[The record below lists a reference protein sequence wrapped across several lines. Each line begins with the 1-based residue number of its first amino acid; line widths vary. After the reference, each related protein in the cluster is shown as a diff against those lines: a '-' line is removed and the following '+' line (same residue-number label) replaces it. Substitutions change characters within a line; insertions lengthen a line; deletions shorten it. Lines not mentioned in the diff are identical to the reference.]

1 MRLTLATMF
10 LATALPALAQP
21 PQPEAGPQPV
31 MRRVQRAEIPPV
43 TVEGDCA
50 AVPMELRANLPTVE
64 VMIGDRGPYRFA
76 IDTGA
81 QGHGRISAALAR
93 TLGLPTVGEAR
104 TPAPGGTFATRPI
117 FGVAELRLG
126 GLRFRDLQM
135 LAGAEIR
142 GATQG
147 WDGILGID
155 LFREL
160 TLGIDYA
167 NNMAGARRG
176 SLNRGAAGDFTG
188 PTPLVPIQINRQ
200 SFNVALDT
208 GNGASPL
215 FLTEAAA
222 RALPQSG
229 PAVERG
235 RARTSFGEFA
245 IMEAPVAIPV
255 TLGGTALSV
264 TTIGWPAIRGDG
276 NLGSRGLAGTLLEV
290 DRRSGRIA
298 ASRPATPLACPG

>member
-1 MRLTLATMF
+1 MRVILATLF
-10 LATALPALAQP
+10 LTTALPAVAQP
-21 PQPEAGPQPV
+21 PQPPAGPQPV

-43 TVEGDCA
+43 TVVGDCA
-50 AVPMELRANLPTVE
+50 TVPMELRAGLPTVE
-64 VMIGDRGPYRFA
+64 VMIGDHGPYRFA

-81 QGHGRISAALAR
+81 QGHGRISAALAQ

-104 TPAPGGTFATRPI
+104 TPAPGGTVATRPI

-126 GLRFRDLQM
+126 GLRFRDLQL

-142 GATQG
+142 GPAQG

-160 TLGIDYA
+160 ILGIDYA
-167 NNMAGARRG
+167 NNLAGARRG
-176 SLNRGAAGDFTG
+176 TLDRGAGASFDG
-188 PTPLVPIQINRQ
+188 PVPVVPIQVNGQ
-200 SFNVALDT
+200 TFNVTLDT

-245 IMEAPVAIPV
+245 IMEAPIAIPV

-264 TTIGWPAIRGDG
+264 AAVGWPAIRGDG
-276 NLGSRGLAGTLLEV
+276 NLGSRGLAGVLLEV

-298 ASRPATPLACPG
+298 ASRPPARLACPG